1 MAFGV
6 SLVGKPL
13 DFCRTLRLVNP
24 SGPVRPFLS
33 DLQEGRLSAKK
44 FAILIIPEGSHKVR
58 RFSVKRGVVQSIAG
72 LVVVLVLI
80 LGWVLVDYTR
90 TSLDRNELQNL
101 RSQNRTQETELRK
114 LSASLE
120 SLREEMVVLAQNDAK
135 VRVMA
140 QLSRP
145 KSDVLAGIGG
155 PPESDATTDFASVQ
169 KQIDQIVQAIDL
181 RRESQEEIQAF
192 LSDQRSLLASKPKGW
207 PSRGWMT
214 SGFGMRRSPF
224 SGKPKMHEG
233 LDIAASIGTPVYAT
247 ADGIVSQSET
257 VAGYGKLVVID
268 HGYGYKTYYGH
279 NSKLSVKVGQKVR
292 RGDRIA
298 SVGNSGSSTGAHL
311 HYEVRLN
318 GVPLNPRKYL

>member
-1 MAFGV
+1 M
-6 SLVGKPL
+6 
-13 DFCRTLRLVNP
+13 
-24 SGPVRPFLS
+24 
-33 DLQEGRLSAKK
+33 SAKK
-44 FAILIIPEGSHKVR
+44 FAILIIPEGSHRVR
-58 RFSVKRGVVQSIAG
+58 RFSVKRGAVQAMAAG
-72 LVVVLVLI
+72 LLLI
-80 LGWVLVDYTR
+80 LLAVGGVLVDYAR
-90 TSLDRNELQNL
+90 TTLDRHELQTL
-101 RSQNRTQETELRK
+101 RTQNRTQQTELLR

-145 KSDVLAGIGG
+145 KSDMLAGIGG
-155 PPESDATTDFASVQ
+155 APETDATTDFASLQ

-247 ADGIVSQSET
+247 ADGIVSQAET

-279 NSKLSVKVGQKVR
+279 NSKIQVKVGQKVR
-292 RGDRIA
+292 RSDRIA
-298 SVGNSGSSTGAHL
+298 SVGNTGSSTGAHL

>member
-1 MAFGV
+1 M
-6 SLVGKPL
+6 
-13 DFCRTLRLVNP
+13 
-24 SGPVRPFLS
+24 
-33 DLQEGRLSAKK
+33 SAKK

-58 RFSVKRGVVQSIAG
+58 RFSVKRGVVQSVAG
-72 LVVVLVLI
+72 LVLVLVVI

-101 RSQNRTQETELRK
+101 RTQNRTQETELRK

-140 QLSRP
+140 QISRP

-233 LDIAASIGTPVYAT
+233 LDIAASIGTPVYTT

-257 VAGYGKLVVID
+257 VAGYGKLVVIE

-279 NSKLSVKVGQKVR
+279 NSKLNVKVGQKVR

>member
-1 MAFGV
+1 M
-6 SLVGKPL
+6 
-13 DFCRTLRLVNP
+13 
-24 SGPVRPFLS
+24 
-33 DLQEGRLSAKK
+33 SAKK
-44 FAILIIPEGSHKVR
+44 FAILIIPEGSHRVR
-58 RFSVKRGVVQSIAG
+58 RFSIQRGVLQAVAVVLA
-72 LVVVLVLI
+72 LVVLAV
-80 LGWVLVDYTR
+80 GGVLVDYVR
-90 TSLDRNELQNL
+90 TTLDRNELQQL
-101 RSQNRTQETELRK
+101 RAQNRTQEMELRR

-120 SLREEMVVLAQNDAK
+120 TLREEMVVLAQNDAK

-145 KSDVLAGIGG
+145 KADMLAGIGG
-155 PPESDATTDFASVQ
+155 APERDATTDFASLQ

-233 LDIAASIGTPVYAT
+233 IDIAASIGTPVFST
-247 ADGIVSQSET
+247 ADGIVSQAET

-279 NSKLSVKVGQKVR
+279 NSKLHVKVGQKVR
-292 RGDRIA
+292 RGEKIA
-298 SVGNSGSSTGAHL
+298 AVGNSGSSTGAHL

>member
-1 MAFGV
+1 M
-6 SLVGKPL
+6 
-13 DFCRTLRLVNP
+13 
-24 SGPVRPFLS
+24 
-33 DLQEGRLSAKK
+33 SAKK

-58 RFSVKRGVVQSIAG
+58 RFSVKRGVVQSVAG
-72 LVVVLVLI
+72 LALVLVLI

-224 SGKPKMHEG
+224 SGKPKMHQG

-257 VAGYGKLVVID
+257 VAGYGKLVVIE

-279 NSKLSVKVGQKVR
+279 NSKLNVKVGQKVR

-298 SVGNSGSSTGAHL
+298 AVGNSGSSTGAHL

>member
-1 MAFGV
+1 M
-6 SLVGKPL
+6 
-13 DFCRTLRLVNP
+13 
-24 SGPVRPFLS
+24 
-33 DLQEGRLSAKK
+33 SAKK

-58 RFSVKRGVVQSIAG
+58 RFSVKRGALQAVAG
-72 LVVVLVLI
+72 LLLVLVLAA
-80 LGWVLVDYTR
+80 GGVLIDYTR

-101 RSQNRTQETELRK
+101 RTQNRTQETELRK

-145 KSDVLAGIGG
+145 KSDILAGIGG
-155 PPESDATTDFASVQ
+155 APETDATTDFASVQ

-247 ADGIVSQSET
+247 ADGIVSQSES

-279 NSKLSVKVGQKVR
+279 NSKLNVKVGQKVR

-298 SVGNSGSSTGAHL
+298 SVGNTGSSTGAHL

>member
-1 MAFGV
+1 M
-6 SLVGKPL
+6 
-13 DFCRTLRLVNP
+13 
-24 SGPVRPFLS
+24 
-33 DLQEGRLSAKK
+33 SAKK

-58 RFSVKRGVVQSIAG
+58 RFSVKRGVVQAVAG
-72 LVVVLVLI
+72 LVLVLVLI

-101 RSQNRTQETELRK
+101 RTQNRTQETELRK

-224 SGKPKMHEG
+224 SGRPKMHEG

>member
-1 MAFGV
+1 M
-6 SLVGKPL
+6 
-13 DFCRTLRLVNP
+13 
-24 SGPVRPFLS
+24 
-33 DLQEGRLSAKK
+33 SAKK

-58 RFSVKRGVVQSIAG
+58 RFSVKRGVVQTVAG
-72 LVVVLVLI
+72 LVLVMVLV

-101 RSQNRTQETELRK
+101 RTQNRTQETELRK

-233 LDIAASIGTPVYAT
+233 LDIAASIGTAVYAT
-247 ADGIVSQSET
+247 ADGIVSQSES

-279 NSKLSVKVGQKVR
+279 NSKLNVKVGQKVR